1 MSARQTTIEE
11 SEVTPGR
18 SLVEQTLVEIWKTTL
33 GRETVG
39 LDDDFFATGGDSLL
53 ALVTIEQINQRL
65 GWSLNMGDL
74 LRHRTISKLCAN
86 KALLQAAPTERSV
99 IRMSNQGSRTPLV
112 FIHPGIGL
120 VDGYGHLV
128 RLLGSDRACY
138 GIQSPHISDV
148 AVPDDMREI
157 AERYAD
163 LIEDEFGE
171 DDFHVV
177 GACAGGVIGYE
188 LARIAEERGLGLR
201 KLVIVDG
208 YLDGSR
214 TGPEEPGTEQARLV
228 EYRYDMLRL
237 IAPHV
242 EHAVLDAA
250 DAEHAAVYEE
260 VTAVLFGAEAAAKG
274 GGATDFAERVY
285 HAFRTTA
292 RALETYRPEPLDVDA
307 LMLLAKDNETF
318 GLWREAITGELTAE
332 VMDSDSYGVK
342 LCMTDAVEIA
352 ARIDD
357 FVGEG

>member
-11 SEVTPGR
+11 SEVTPGQ
-18 SLVEQTLVEIWKTTL
+18 SLVEQSLVEIWKTTL
-33 GRETVG
+33 DRETVT

-74 LRHRTISKLCAN
+74 LRHRTIRKLCAA
-86 KALLQAAPTERSV
+86 KALLQTAPTERSV
-99 IRMSNQGSRTPLV
+99 IRMSNQGARTPLV
-112 FIHPGIGL
+112 FIHPGMGL
-120 VDGYGHLV
+120 VDGYGHVV

-148 AVPDDMREI
+148 AVSDDLREL
-157 AERYAD
+157 ARQYAD

-171 DDFHVV
+171 DDFHLV

-188 LARIAEERGLGLR
+188 IARLAEERGLGLQ

-214 TGPEEPGTEQARLV
+214 TGDEEPGTEQARLV

-237 IAPHV
+237 IAPHT
-242 EHAVLDAA
+242 EHASLDPA
-250 DAEHAAVYEE
+250 DAEHEKVYEE
-260 VTAVLFGAEAAAKG
+260 VAAVLFGAEAAAAP
-274 GGATDFAERVY
+274 GATRFAERVY
-285 HAFRTTA
+285 RAFRTNA

-307 LMLLAKDNETF
+307 LMLLAKDNETV
-318 GLWREAITGELTAE
+318 GQWRSAITGELTTE
-332 VMDSDSYGVK
+332 VMDSDSYGVG
-342 LCMTDAVEIA
+342 LCMTDAVDVA

-357 FVGEG
+357 YVGEG